1 MAHCRWAPTGRPS
14 SEAGHVQRFRS
25 GCAGIRSCQAAP
37 PAARLE
43 TLSHVFLSCPVA
55 MRAWWWLRG
64 VWARLV
70 PRAAPMPLNKRLL
83 VGGESVWDPG
93 GGPHGLWL
101 HLRLLMLHSLWVVRC
116 SHGGTP
122 QHTAQQ
128 VVSTFVQ
135 ALRRQVDLDWRR
147 AQADVRWG
155 AGMPFAWFRGRNPT
169 ISVDKFRAWW
179 CCKGVI
185 ATVQQRQAQ
194 GQQQQPQ
201 AAGGGGSSKSMA
213 STCSGCRLTACE
225 LRAGGWS
232 SVTCLSVSALS
243 AHLGLRL
250 CPSVCSS
257 DGMFCGTSA
266 LGAGDVTGIP
276 VASTCTPACLPACLI
291 CLHVHLSAG
300 QHPCL
305 HVPRSAG
312 SPACLHACSM
322 LRTLVPAV
330 HVPCLGCIFR
340 YFDVLPLGRAACYLV

>member
-1 MAHCRWAPTGRPS
+1 MFDGERACPLPGSGGATPPS
-14 SEAGHVQRFRS
+14 AWTSS
-25 GCAGIRSCQAAP
+25 GPGG
-37 PAARLE
+37 AARA
-43 TLSHVFLSCPVA
+43 SSP
-55 MRAWWWLRG
+55 
-64 VWARLV
+64 
-70 PRAAPMPLNKRLL
+70 
-83 VGGESVWDPG
+83 
-93 GGPHGLWL
+93 
-101 HLRLLMLHSLWVVRC
+101 RC
-116 SHGGTP
+116 S
-122 QHTAQQ
+122 
-128 VVSTFVQ
+128 SSR
-135 ALRRQVDLDWRR
+135 LRDS
-147 AQADVRWG
+147 
-155 AGMPFAWFRGRNPT
+155 N
-169 ISVDKFRAWW
+169 SSHSSSSSS
-179 CCKGVI
+179 
-185 ATVQQRQAQ
+185 
-194 GQQQQPQ
+194 
-201 AAGGGGSSKSMA
+201 SSKSMA

-257 DGMFCGTSA
+257 VGMFCGTSA

-322 LRTLVPAV
+322 LRTLVPSV